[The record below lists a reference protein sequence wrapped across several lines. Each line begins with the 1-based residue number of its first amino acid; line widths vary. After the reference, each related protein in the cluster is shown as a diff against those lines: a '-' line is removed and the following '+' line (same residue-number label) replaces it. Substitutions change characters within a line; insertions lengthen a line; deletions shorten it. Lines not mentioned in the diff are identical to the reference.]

1 MYSDTAS
8 ELRSIRRTLIVLG
21 ILLLFVIGSINN
33 GGSEENEENEDYPVI
48 TTNVENNLVPLGN
61 GYFGLYS
68 NFEETGSEHGMKIY
82 YYDEKENKLVLKKE
96 EDLDTVEISE

>member
-33 GGSEENEENEDYPVI
+33 GGSEENEENEDSPVI

>member
-8 ELRSIRRTLIVLG
+8 ELRSIRRTIIVLG

-33 GGSEENEENEDYPVI
+33 GGSDDSEENEDYSAI
-48 TTNVENNLVPLGN
+48 TSNFENNLVPLGN

-68 NFEETGSEHGMKIY
+68 NFEETDSEHGMRIY

>member
-8 ELRSIRRTLIVLG
+8 ELRSIRKTMIVLG

-33 GGSEENEENEDYPVI
+33 NETEEVEDEGYAEV
-48 TTNVENNLVPLGN
+48 TTNVQNQIVPLGN

-68 NFEETGSEHGMKIY
+68 KLDETDSDHEMKIY